1 MAEKPENAEREPRS
15 GSTRNKVVG
24 GAALLLGAAGL
35 FAFIVG
41 IKRRHKLDEEREVAI
56 PPSRGGARKWTD
68 ATARHD
74 TDEDDP
80 EPEQREEA

>member
-1 MAEKPENAEREPRS
+1 MAEQPEKADREPRS

-41 IKRRHKLDEEREVAI
+41 IKRRHKLDEEREIAI
-56 PPSRGGARKWTD
+56 PPSRGATHAWTD

-74 TDEDDP
+74 TDED
-80 EPEQREEA
+80 EPEQRDKA

>member
-1 MAEKPENAEREPRS
+1 MAEQPEKAEREPRS

-35 FAFIVG
+35 FAYIVG
-41 IKRRHKLDEEREVAI
+41 IKRRHRLDAEREIATA
-56 PPSRGGARKWTD
+56 PSRGGTHAWTD
-68 ATARHD
+68 ATARHE
-74 TDEDDP
+74 TGEAES